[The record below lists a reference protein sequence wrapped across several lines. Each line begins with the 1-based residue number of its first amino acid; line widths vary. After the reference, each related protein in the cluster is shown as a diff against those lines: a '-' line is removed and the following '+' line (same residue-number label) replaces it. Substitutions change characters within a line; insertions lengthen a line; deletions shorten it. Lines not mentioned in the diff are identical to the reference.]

1 MDFLYTH
8 LCFVL
13 RKGFINMRLS
23 NRILNMQFSPIRKLA
38 PFAAE
43 ARMRG
48 VKVYFLNIGQPDVK
62 TPSAF
67 YDAICNYRPE
77 VLEYGDSQGLQALQ
91 ESFIEYYKKWGT
103 EYTRN
108 QLFITNGGSEALIL
122 AFTVLCDA
130 GDEILSPE
138 PYYTNYN
145 NFAQQADAKIVPFL
159 TKAEDGFHLPS
170 KEVITS
176 SITNRTR
183 AILIS
188 NPSNPTGTVYTAGE
202 LRMLADIAKEYDLFL
217 ISDEVYKEFVYDGL
231 QFTSI
236 LSLKDIEDRT
246 ILIDSISK
254 RYSACGARIGSVASK
269 NADFNY
275 NIMKLLQARLCA
287 PGVEQIG
294 AAALKDTPDSYFEE
308 TKAEYQARR
317 DIIMEGLAKI
327 PGVVCLKPSGAFY
340 VVAKLPVDD
349 AEEFAKFML
358 AEFSHEGKTLMVAPA
373 GGFYSTPGLGKD
385 EIRMAYCINQEA
397 LKDAMNILA
406 LGIEAYKAKKGLK

>member
-1 MDFLYTH
+1 
-8 LCFVL
+8 
-13 RKGFINMRLS
+13 MRLS

-43 ARMRG
+43 AIAKG
-48 VKVYFLNIGQPDVK
+48 IKVYFLNIGQPDVK
-62 TPSAF
+62 TPPAF
-67 YDAICNYRPE
+67 YDAICNYRPS
-77 VLEYGDSQGLQALQ
+77 VLEYGDSQGVQALQ

-108 QLFITNGGSEALIL
+108 QLFITDGGSEALIL
-122 AFTVLCDA
+122 AFTVLCDP

-145 NFAQQADAKIVPFL
+145 NFAQQADAKITTFL
-159 TKAEDGFHLPS
+159 TKAEDGFRLPS
-170 KEVITS
+170 KEAITS
-176 SITNRTR
+176 RITDRTR

-188 NPSNPTGTVYTAGE
+188 NPSNPAGVVYTSDE

-217 ISDEVYKEFVYDGL
+217 IADEVYKEFVYDGL
-231 QFTSI
+231 QFIST
-236 LSLKDIEDRT
+236 LSLKDIEDRL

-275 NIMKLLQARLCA
+275 NIMKMLQARLCA
-287 PGVEQIG
+287 PIVEQIA
-294 AAALKDTPDSYFEE
+294 AAALKDTPAAYFED
-308 TKAEYQARR
+308 TRAEYQARR
-317 DIIMEGLAKI
+317 DIIMESLAKI

-340 VVAKLPVDD
+340 VVVKLPVDN

-358 AEFSHEGKTLMVAPA
+358 SEFSHEGKTLMVAPA
-373 GGFYSTPGLGKD
+373 AGFYGTPGLGKD
-385 EIRMAYCINQEA
+385 EIRIAYCINQES
-397 LKDAMNILA
+397 LRDAMNILA
-406 LGIEAYKAKKGLK
+406 LGIEAYRIKKEMK

>member
-1 MDFLYTH
+1 
-8 LCFVL
+8 
-13 RKGFINMRLS
+13 MRLS
-23 NRILNMQFSPIRKLA
+23 NRILKMQFSPIRKLA

-43 ARMRG
+43 ARSKG
-48 VKVYFLNIGQPDVK
+48 IKVYFLNIGQPDVK
-62 TPSAF
+62 TPTAF
-67 YDAICNYRPE
+67 YDAICTYRPP

-91 ESFIEYYKKWGT
+91 DSFIEYYKKLGT
-103 EYTRN
+103 EYARN
-108 QLFITNGGSEALIL
+108 QLFITNGGSEAIIL
-122 AFTVLCDA
+122 TFTVLCDP

-145 NFAQQADAKIVPFL
+145 NFAEQADAKIVPFL
-159 TKAEDGFHLPS
+159 TKAEEGFHLPA
-170 KEVITS
+170 KDVITS
-176 SITNRTR
+176 KITNKTR

-188 NPSNPTGTVYTAGE
+188 NPSNPTGVVYTPEE
-202 LRMLADIAKEYDLFL
+202 LRMLADIVKEHDLFL

-231 QFTSI
+231 QYTSS
-236 LSLKDIEDRT
+236 LSLKDIEDRI

-269 NADFNY
+269 NQDFNY

-287 PGVEQIG
+287 SAVEQVG
-294 AAALKDTPDSYFEE
+294 AAALRETPDSYFEE

-327 PGVVCLKPSGAFY
+327 PGVICLKPSGAFY

-349 AEEFAKFML
+349 AEQFAIFML
-358 AEFSHEGKTLMVAPA
+358 SEFNHEGKTIMVAPA
-373 GGFYSTPGLGKD
+373 AGFYGTPGMGKD

-397 LKDAMNILA
+397 LTDAMHILA
-406 LGIEAYKAKKGLK
+406 LGIEAYKAKKGL